1 MVNDNFHIIKTDG
14 FDKFNIW
21 GHSQVVKDL
30 YCKRA
35 QKIAE
40 EMTCAAQACDILT
53 SLVSSGDTI
62 LDAGCGSG
70 YFYHSLQKR
79 GIDAE
84 YFGIDSTLELIEIGR
99 REMPKF
105 GLCPNRLI
113 HCRIEDISAKV
124 DHVICLNVL
133 SNIDNFHKPLERL
146 LLSARTSVI
155 IRESMSDFSSSKYV
169 QDNFLDDGIALN
181 VYINTY
187 KLQEVLDFIHS
198 YGFDTKVIVDRRTN
212 GKVESIIGHPH
223 YWKFIKA
230 YRRKKLLN
238 DD

>member
-1 MVNDNFHIIKTDG
+1 MINDISHIIKTDG
-14 FDKFNIW
+14 FDRFNIW
-21 GHSQVVKDL
+21 RHSQVVKDL

-53 SLVSSGDTI
+53 SLVSSGDTM

-79 GIDAE
+79 GLDTE
-84 YFGIDSTLELIEIGR
+84 YFGVDSTLELIEIGR
-99 REMPKF
+99 REMQKF
-105 GLCPNRLI
+105 GLHPDQLI
-113 HCRIEDISAKV
+113 HCRIEDVNADV

-133 SNIDNFHKPLERL
+133 SNIDNFHRPLERL
-146 LLSARTSVI
+146 LLSARKSVI
-155 IRESMSDFSSSKYV
+155 IRESMSNISSLNYV
-169 QDNFLDDGIALN
+169 RDKFLDDGIALN
-181 VYINTY
+181 VHINTY
-187 KLQEVLDFIHS
+187 KLQEVLDFING
-198 YGFDTKVIVDRRTN
+198 YGFDTEVIVDRRTN

-230 YRRKKLLN
+230 CRRRKF
-238 DD
+238 